1 MPYVCEIGMLRELP
15 LAEHDGYRVL
25 ANPIK
30 LEGKRVPSRRA
41 PKLGE
46 HTEAVLREAGLDDT
60 EIEALRNAG
69 VL

>member
-1 MPYVCEIGMLRELP
+1 MT
-15 LAEHDGYRVL
+15 GYRVL

-30 LEGKRVPSRRA
+30 LAGKRVPSRRA